1 MYFAE
6 TVFRRKPCEFSIEW
20 YDKKS
25 CLMKFTFTVMFEL
38 MVGRGVVVNVFS
50 YIILISGCSKSWK
63 IDEEILQYSALSKH
77 ASQRIE
83 ARWGNLH
90 HNFEG
95 KICPAGRVKTALK
108 LVDDMKTSGQSPVP
122 SAYAILLDG
131 LCKNREI
138 NEVVANLVPSLKSTM
153 FETCFQLWRILIH
166 GLC

>member
-1 MYFAE
+1 
-6 TVFRRKPCEFSIEW
+6 
-20 YDKKS
+20 
-25 CLMKFTFTVMFEL
+25 MKLTFTVMFEL

-50 YIILISGCSKSWK
+50 YIILISGYCKSWK

-95 KICPAGRVKTALK
+95 QICPAGRVKTAVK
-108 LVDDMKTSGQSPVP
+108 LVDEMKTSGQSPVL

-131 LCKNREI
+131 LCKNQEI
-138 NEVVANLVPSLKSTM
+138 NKVVANLVPVSH
-153 FETCFQLWRILIH
+153 EYYV
-166 GLC
+166 